1 MHHVTAA
8 RHCGLP
14 TLLSLAIA
22 LAVAPPVALAAEAT
36 ATQQQVLRFDI
47 PAQSLDAALSAFS
60 AVTRTQVLVPA
71 ELTRNQLSPGIAGS
85 YAQTEALS
93 RLLTGTGLAAR
104 FVDGDT
110 VTLERPA
117 GDQSGA
123 LQLGATTVSG
133 QSLGITTE
141 GSGSYTTGQT
151 AAATRLPLTLRETPQ
166 SVSVITRQQMDDQGL
181 QNISDVLQQ
190 TPGIKVNQENSEG
203 YTFYARGFEVQNFQ
217 VDGISSLSS
226 DGGTLRDNYSIGNSL
241 IYDRVEVLKGATGLV
256 NGAGYPSAVI
266 NMVRKRPTSEF
277 QGHTAIGA
285 GSWDKYR
292 SEVDLS
298 GPLTEG
304 GAVRGRM
311 VAGTE
316 EQQSYIDHLKGEQ
329 NVFYGILEADVS
341 DDTTVAVGYD
351 LQKNYNDGSTTGSL
365 PAFFADG
372 REARFSRSSNAA
384 DKWAYRNQDTQRA
397 FAEVEQALA
406 NDWSIK
412 AVVSTRQY
420 KSRELISG
428 INSQAI
434 NTDNSAVH
442 GFLWGESSKFNV
454 DSSEK
459 SLDAQAKGPYQLF
472 GRSHDLVLGYSYNR
486 TDTVTRRYD
495 GLTDELI
502 DDVFNWDNNST
513 KPAQFDWW
521 NRFNIDARQKIA
533 YMATVLKPTDRLSL
547 VLGARVTDY
556 QWQIET
562 LNALG
567 SRGKFKS
574 TVSGEVT
581 PYVGATFVLDDHHS
595 VYASYTDIFKPQAY
609 SRGIDGKPIDPLT
622 GESYEVGIKGEYFDS
637 RLNASLAL
645 FELHQDNVADERSD
659 GNGDSYN
666 VPIQGVKTR
675 GVELEVSGE
684 PVERLQ
690 VQAGYVY
697 QESHDADG
705 KRESTDQPQHMFKL
719 AGNYRL
725 PGDWQR
731 LSVGGN
737 LQWQSSTYFVPGDW
751 YSVVGDPKFE
761 QKAYTLVGLVAGY
774 DFNTQ
779 LKGTL
784 NVNNLFDK
792 HYYSGI
798 GNYDTVYWGA
808 PRNLMATVKYS
819 F

>member
-1 MHHVTAA
+1 MQHAT
-8 RHCGLP
+8 RGLP

-22 LAVAPPVALAAEAT
+22 MAISAPLLAQAAEPAQAQSST
-36 ATQQQVLRFDI
+36 YRFDI
-47 PAQSLDAALSAFS
+47 PAQTLDGALAGFS
-60 AVTRTQVLVPA
+60 AVTRIQVLVPA
-71 ELTRNQLSPGIAGS
+71 ELTQGVSSPGLAGS
-85 YAQTEALS
+85 HAASEALA
-93 RLLTGTGLAAR
+93 RLLVGTGLAAR

-110 VTLERPA
+110 VTLEKPS
-117 GDQSGA
+117 DVQGA
-123 LQLGATTVSG
+123 VELGATTVTG
-133 QSLGITTE
+133 QGLGITTE

-151 AAATRLPLTLRETPQ
+151 TAATRLPLTLRETPQ
-166 SVSVITRQQMDDQGL
+166 SISVITRQQMDDQNL

-217 VDGISSLSS
+217 VDGVPSLSS

-266 NMVRKRPTSEF
+266 NMVRKRPTTEF
-277 QGHTAIGA
+277 QGHVALGA
-285 GSWDKYR
+285 GSWDRYS

-304 GAVRGRM
+304 GKVRGRM

-316 EQQSYIDHLKGEQ
+316 EKQSYIDHLKGEQ
-329 NVFYGILEADVS
+329 NVFYGILEADLT

-351 LQKNYNDGSTTGSL
+351 LQKNYDDGSTTGSL
-365 PAFFADG
+365 PAFFVDG
-372 REARFSRSSNAA
+372 RKARFSRSSNAA
-384 DKWAYRNQDTQRA
+384 DKWAYRNQDTQRV

-412 AVVSTRQY
+412 AVVSARQY
-420 KSRELISG
+420 KSNELISG

-442 GFLWGESSKFNV
+442 GFLWGEASKFNV

-459 SLDAQAKGPYQLF
+459 GIDVQAKGPFQLF
-472 GRSHDLVLGYSYNR
+472 GRSHDLVLGYTYNH
-486 TDTVTRRYD
+486 TDTVTKRYD

-502 DDVFNWDNNST
+502 DDVFNWDNNAT

-562 LNALG
+562 LTALG
-567 SRGKFKS
+567 RRGNYQS

-581 PYVGATFVLDDHHS
+581 PYVGATFKLDDQHS

-609 SRGIDGKPIDPLT
+609 SRGIDGQPIDPLT
-622 GESYEVGIKGEYFDS
+622 GESYEIGIKGEYFDN

-645 FELHQDNVADERSD
+645 FELQQDNVADERSD

-675 GVELEVSGE
+675 GVELEMSGE
-684 PVERLQ
+684 LVERLQ
-690 VQAGYVY
+690 VQAGYVF

-705 KRESTDQPQHMFKL
+705 KRESTEQPQHMLKL
-719 AGNYRL
+719 AGTYRL
-725 PGDWQR
+725 AGDWNR
-731 LSVGGN
+731 LTIGGN

-774 DFNTQ
+774 DFNEQ

-792 HYYSGI
+792 HYYSGV

-808 PRNLMATVKYS
+808 PRNLMATLKYS

>member
-22 LAVAPPVALAAEAT
+22 LAVAPPAALAAEAT

-71 ELTRNQLSPGIAGS
+71 ELTRNQRSLGVSGS

-93 RLLTGTGLAAR
+93 RLLAGTGLAAR

-117 GDQSGA
+117 GDQNDA
-123 LQLGATTVSG
+123 VQLGATTVSG

-277 QGHTAIGA
+277 KGHAAIGA

-292 SEVDLS
+292 SEVDIS

-316 EQQSYIDHLKGEQ
+316 EHQSYIDHLKGEQ
-329 NVFYGILEADVS
+329 NVFYGILEADLS

-397 FAEVEQALA
+397 FAEVEQTLA

-459 SLDAQAKGPYQLF
+459 SFDAQAKGPYQLF
-472 GRSHDLVLGYSYNR
+472 GRSHDLVLGYGYNR

-502 DDVFNWDNNST
+502 DDVFNWDNNAT
-513 KPAQFDWW
+513 KPARFDWW

-567 SRGKFKS
+567 SRGKFQS

-675 GVELEVSGE
+675 GVELEMSGE

-705 KRESTDQPQHMFKL
+705 KRESTDQPQHMLKL

-731 LSVGGN
+731 LTVGGN

-774 DFNTQ
+774 DFSTQ

-784 NVNNLFDK
+784 NINNLFDK
-792 HYYSGI
+792 HYYSGL